1 LRAFDLNVDVHLQV
15 DGRQFAAPV
24 WVGIMDTAG
33 LFEEEKEF
41 QLVIA
46 AWKPAEYL
54 RKSDK

>member
-1 LRAFDLNVDVHLQV
+1 
-15 DGRQFAAPV
+15 
-24 WVGIMDTAG
+24 